1 MKKCFPEVTEK
12 EVTIVI
18 HKLSNDKGKNGGET
32 LHHKFIRL
40 ILN

>member
-12 EVTIVI
+12 EVTTVI
-18 HKLSNDKGKNGGET
+18 HKFNNDKGKNGGET
-32 LHHKFIRL
+32 LHKFIRL